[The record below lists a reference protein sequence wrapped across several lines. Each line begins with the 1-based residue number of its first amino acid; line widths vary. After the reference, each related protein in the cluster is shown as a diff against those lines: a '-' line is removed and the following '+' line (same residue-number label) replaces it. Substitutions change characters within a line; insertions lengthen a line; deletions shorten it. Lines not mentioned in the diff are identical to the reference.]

1 MEEKIYSFQEMLNDL
16 EGEVSS
22 MIQEIEATDTITTSR
37 LQVLS
42 IFYNPLSSLCIFL
55 SAFRKSLAKLSSFRQ
70 SGSLEMEMISV

>member
-37 LQVLS
+37 LQEKAYLE
-42 IFYNPLSSLCIFL
+42 SL
-55 SAFRKSLAKLSSFRQ
+55 
-70 SGSLEMEMISV
+70 